1 MSPAL
6 NDRIACRTGVRAAL
20 AATAAAIVLATA
32 WVPRSAIAADS
43 AGASGPPLIYTCIDD
58 KGNRLTADRPI
69 MACSNRDQRVL
80 NKDGSLKF
88 VQPATL
94 TAEER
99 AEKELRER
107 RVIEVRS
114 AQADA
119 VRRDRNLIS
128 RFPNALAHQKAR
140 EAALDT
146 VRSAMKTSEF
156 RMKDLAAERKPLVEE
171 AEFYK
176 GKPLPVKLRQQ
187 LEAND
192 TAVDAQRS
200 SIQNQEAELVRINRL
215 YDIEL
220 ERLRR
225 LWAGAQPGSLGPPPT
240 TAEAIGEVG
249 SSTSR

>member
-20 AATAAAIVLATA
+20 AVTAAAIVLATA
-32 WVPRSAIAADS
+32 WAPRSAIAADS
-43 AGASGPPLIYTCIDD
+43 ASAPPLIYTCIDD

-69 MACSNRDQRVL
+69 VACSNRDQRVL

-99 AEKELRER
+99 AEKELRDR

-146 VRSAMKTSEF
+146 VRSAMKTSEL
-156 RMKDLAAERKPLVEE
+156 RMRDLAAERKPLVEE

-176 GKPLPVKLRQQ
+176 GKPLPAKLRQQ

-200 SIQNQEAELVRINRL
+200 SSQNQEAELVRINRL
-215 YDIEL
+215 YDVEL

-225 LWAGAQPGSLGPPPT
+225 LWNGAQPGSLGPPPT